1 MIKTKKLLLGASRLR
16 QIMAYCQFFLL
27 MPTMYLT
34 NIPMFECVVSMSIN
48 FLKLSGGAGGWSSSN
63 FIATFI
69 TCQRLQPPV
78 FDGGCLHSIQHL
90 LDRTFIRSF
99 LPSCWLIALFVMMIV
114 AGRNMDRTGRSLL

>member
-48 FLKLSGGAGGWSSSN
+48 FLKLSGGAGGGGQAQISLPLSLHASDYSRQSLMGVACTQ
-63 FIATFI
+63 FS
-69 TCQRLQPPV
+69 TCWTVLLYV
-78 FDGGCLHSIQHL
+78 LFYHL
-90 LDRTFIRSF
+90 
-99 LPSCWLIALFVMMIV
+99 V
-114 AGRNMDRTGRSLL
+114 G

>member
-48 FLKLSGGAGGWSSSN
+48 FLKLSGGAGGVVKLK
-63 FIATFI
+63 FHCHFHYMPAI
-69 TCQRLQPPV
+69 T
-78 FDGGCLHSIQHL
+78 
-90 LDRTFIRSF
+90 
-99 LPSCWLIALFVMMIV
+99 A
-114 AGRNMDRTGRSLL
+114 ASL